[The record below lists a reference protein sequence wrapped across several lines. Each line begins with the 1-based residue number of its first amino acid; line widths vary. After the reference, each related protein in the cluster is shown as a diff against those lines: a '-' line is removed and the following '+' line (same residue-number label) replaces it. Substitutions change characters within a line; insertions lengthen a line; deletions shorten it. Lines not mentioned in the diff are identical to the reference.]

1 MPSLASSSSSI
12 GRFFEKYGVLL
23 AGAAIFAYY
32 LWSTLDFF
40 QEGGARRGLE
50 GYLFQFDTLIVLW
63 LLLWAGVKLMEYR
76 RKQREENERNR
87 RIVLEYERQ
96 KMRLDLL
103 DEVTTTLTDAVNN
116 PLSIITISSGSIRE
130 RFTSD
135 TDVVAFLDRIDG
147 ALNRLREVLTD
158 FQQYQTRKMMKA
170 VEGRAVGGD
179 GAVQERPSAG
189 ADGVLPAD
197 SPLAPAS

>member
-12 GRFFEKYGVLL
+12 GRFFEKYGIVL

-40 QEGGARRGLE
+40 RDGGARRDFE

-76 RKQREENERNR
+76 RKQREEIERNR

-170 VEGRAVGGD
+170 VEGRAAGGD
-179 GAVQERPSAG
+179 GTPQERPSAA

-197 SPLAPAS
+197 HSLAPAS